1 MMRGLKFVFRVGTA
15 MDGSGGATTIAQEA
29 MNKRQIVSE
38 KETEMKTS
46 KSKLK
51 KTQTDLS
58 ALKKKM
64 SKSSKDHQN
73 DVAQLNKFKA
83 EKARVEDE
91 LEKLEY
97 DESHRFVRQ
106 GFFESFRSIS
116 IDAG

>member
-1 MMRGLKFVFRVGTA
+1 

-83 EKARVEDE
+83 EKARVEE
-91 LEKLEY
+91 QLEKLEY
-97 DESHRFVRQ
+97 DESHRFVTEYRTSNYIWLQ
-106 GFFESFRSIS
+106 
-116 IDAG
+116 